1 MSKELTSF
9 AIASAIK
16 EYLIDLA
23 LEDKLP
29 MDMTE
34 LDEMAMSEII
44 EKNLPTAKDEAI
56 EHARHYLCDSDEMT
70 IEQQIE
76 AIADQADEDGS
87 VMIDEVE
94 GVIVWEPLED
104 KFDCDEFLQLIN
116 W

>member
-1 MSKELTSF
+1 MSKEKSF
-9 AIASAIK
+9 VIACAIK
-16 EYLIDLA
+16 EHLIDLA
-23 LEDKLP
+23 VNDKLP

-34 LDEMAMSEII
+34 LDEMAIANII
-44 EKNLPTAKDEAI
+44 EKNLPTARDKAI
-56 EHARHYLCDSDEMT
+56 ENAGHYLCDSDEMT

-87 VMIDEVE
+87 VMIDELE